1 MHSISRSVMAFKNS
15 ETNVCLMYGIFSDT
29 VIVINRLFY
38 FMLRYKDNLSS
49 TIENVCAIR
58 IRN

>member
-1 MHSISRSVMAFKNS
+1 MAFKNS